1 MPESALHNRL
11 LLSQEVYC
19 LLPALR
25 LSPMPSLTWLIE
37 DIDELMIESE
47 IRGMFLSGWLR
58 R

>member
-1 MPESALHNRL
+1 
-11 LLSQEVYC
+11 
-19 LLPALR
+19 
-25 LSPMPSLTWLIE
+25 MPSLTWLIE